1 LLRLKGPKKEIHK
14 RTITID
20 DDLFALLVAER
31 DRHLR
36 IVAGIPDG
44 APVDLSLV
52 KLPADALMFP
62 TPPESGEGFSFTRL
76 RNPRNTTKEFVRKAA
91 LSASPIYNSR
101 ICAAPMKR
109 TCLTGG
115 CRRPP
120 SPRAAVMIRP

>member
-44 APVDLSLV
+44 A
-52 KLPADALMFP
+52 A
-62 TPPESGEGFSFTRL
+62 R
-76 RNPRNTTKEFVRKAA
+76 
-91 LSASPIYNSR
+91 
-101 ICAAPMKR
+101 
-109 TCLTGG
+109 
-115 CRRPP
+115 
-120 SPRAAVMIRP
+120 